1 MASEEDDVDTKSEDN
16 ILYDLAVLAE
26 WKVDNELFTRH
37 QKKKRAFPVI
47 GRVIAAAQRLTW
59 TVLRV
64 TGMRPAEATP
74 CLLPEALVHMV
85 NTTLPWHLAVS
96 SSGTLAAILQEG
108 SVEIRSKRDSFES
121 VVGRGTVPADSHPQW
136 RCVAW
141 SPDESMVA
149 CARSCGA
156 VDVFD
161 MVGTLL
167 FTITR
172 SGAETSSLSQDLSN
186 SVAALIFTDFSPED
200 KKWSAELLVITQSGS
215 LHSYLVDRDS
225 GFSPRHHFFFTD
237 EYPLGISAAAYDPR
251 HKLLFVGGAA
261 LPNRSSE
268 ASASRADGLTAW
280 RVLSDAPHYK
290 LITDVD
296 DQNQGVKKSWL
307 GKLRSSSMLSLSSP
321 DVDGILHLC
330 LSPDGSVLVGLHNS
344 GLLSLWDVPSLRV
357 RSQTPLEEQPGFDEV
372 NAALAENP
380 TKRKKMKDLIPHKK
394 LVDVNFWSEK
404 AIILARCSGAVTVAS
419 IHTLNN
425 LLGTSPEWF
434 EPSPRVAG
442 AHNGGFLGL
451 ECEIRFPKRRILA
464 DSDSEE
470 DFDDSEDEDASVVAI
485 TTRATKQVMYF
496 LTDSERFMPPKKK
509 PKTVTKVYRM
519 VWLKSTTPEELYARK
534 IDAEEYGEALALA
547 QAYGLDCDLVYQRQ
561 WRKSPVSLA
570 SIQDYLSK
578 ISKRAWVLHECLER
592 VPENIDAAREL
603 LQYGLRGTDLPALA
617 AIVTAED
624 AWRFMLC
631 DPEEGLYEDLDYD
644 RFDPAAVKRFEDKKK
659 EIREA
664 QLAEIDFENLTLD
677 QKELCRAR
685 LKLLQYLD
693 RLKTYECI
701 LGGGSAAAERFNS
714 EFYKEFRSSNILQ
727 LSVDY
732 AQSSDWQ
739 ALETLFTYHSSDLAP
754 HRLAI
759 LSHFPETTWPGD
771 YASLLPEL
779 GDVGEVCGWE
789 AETWREQDWSE
800 MEMCQSAVNLENL
813 DLGAFLYENSPELMK
828 YRVESPSVELV
839 QQWYEMRAC
848 QIEEFSR
855 LVDYALEFTKLAIQ
869 RGFDGLGE
877 LLDDLVTMETLVY
890 ECGVGDSLT
899 FAALRDM
906 PDYARIELMMDKSP
920 LEMYAKNARRWLV
933 PVLQRCDARD
943 PGAYRRLLKEF
954 LLTRA
959 RTDLQLPLKI
969 FQTSKAG
976 VANPVVQCPSD
987 LMEFALEVIYT
998 TERDDQLDVAMEI
1011 FQCLPQKTTQKE
1023 SADLVRLHKEVDR
1036 MERHLRAAKILQDNN
1051 IKKTVAF
1058 IKSSEND
1065 AEVAESLI
1073 IKLTRVAGRRS
1084 PPLKEAEWYKLHDDI
1099 MTLHDIVYRCLSPV
1113 LCHQI
1118 FVESLLC
1125 SGSQDNIR
1133 LAGDMMERQRQQGLG
1148 SISGQ
1153 GRMRRLEY
1161 DIAVTLVLTA
1171 AREYFDSSANLTH
1184 TCMDLARSC
1193 LNLVLDSPPPIQEE
1207 LDLIASLAVL
1217 EDFNV
1222 SVLPLQVRLCKDRLE
1237 LVRQAVGSKPT
1248 NYRQSQKLLRL
1259 AHLLR
1264 VDAKDSAE
1272 RDGKVLLV
1280 LAQAALAA
1288 DDTEFAHQ
1296 YCQRLVTASFGP
1308 AWTVC
1313 VDLAEKEAFK
1323 DIAAKVSLL
1332 SFAVTFC
1339 SVEMIEPILQAR
1351 SLLQR
1356 QGSPFSA
1363 RAALQQTQEILSST
1377 QRHTRAV
1384 LSSVTDTAWWR
1395 GAVKSLKQPAQKH
1408 VSSKGDTDDGN
1419 AGFTRHGCHP
1429 FYESIIEDA
1438 YTDVASVD
1446 YGALDCES
1454 GDKRTVMPNL
1464 SANVLRTAR
1473 LEETLTE
1480 GEKSEPAEEAAAEK
1494 CLSVTPQTGLA
1505 LEVSQYYYA
1514 LQVYAALRPCPN
1526 PHPASLY
1533 LQPPSRIAQLVMLH
1547 LKAHPE
1553 REWPPAVSPLVP
1565 LLMQCRTRLQD
1576 WHQAQA
1582 LQRLAPG
1589 VDVVRFTQDAEYK
1602 KETILGLAMS
1612 CEEEVYGMAV
1622 SLAERYQ
1629 LPLWDI
1635 YMAHLEYLFSD
1646 SGLSTEELRERI
1658 SRLNILDT
1666 LKQQPSEFCSRL
1678 YTHVYP
1684 TVAGSD
1690 HARLLYLFGLL
1701 EGLDKERHLCGLPA
1715 TEHIKL
1721 LKKLKPLAADIDY
1734 VRLIDDKTP
1743 PKDILAP
1750 YLTSANINNKGGF
1763 LHPSS
1768 LYCGWAVRVFWEGD
1782 KPGKAPPQNA
1792 AAWIHRYELC
1802 GEYIQKLLP
1811 DDFVTFIRTIT
1822 CSRDSS
1828 LKQEGRKKKEGDAG
1842 TEEGWREAGMQVQ
1855 PLQVHLETLD
1865 SDTVQSFMQAEDPKF
1880 HQYALHYDVSCGD
1893 PVKVGELLVLM
1904 VVEGQPLEL
1913 ADDLV
1918 QVAPPIGLT
1927 VADILQKALARI
1939 ITALRGKEEDGERK
1953 IYDPL
1958 SRLEQ
1963 ILQNVQEHIENEG
1976 QLAGRKEVFDV
1987 LHPFITDTTVPMQQR
2002 LAVLE
2007 LLEMTVGLGREHA
2020 TVLLW
2025 CKTSRLV
2032 SPTSG
2037 EQPPWTKTLLAM
2049 ACSTNA
2055 ASVALI
2061 DTVLKDLGP
2070 ADFPLNIQDT
2080 KVVFDALLR
2089 RQCPI
2094 EGVKVIL
2101 RSGHKKLYPSA
2112 VLVLS
2117 AEEEVGEDSDLIHLV
2132 LRRELAPQLVGTP
2145 IYLHICKAVVRAHE
2159 TQGPAAA
2166 PYLQLE
2172 TVVGQLQEAGLQA
2185 EARSLTQ
2192 QAHATRPLFQSVG
2205 SALGAMGSWFKS

>member
-1 MASEEDDVDTKSEDN
+1 
-16 ILYDLAVLAE
+16 
-26 WKVDNELFTRH
+26 
-37 QKKKRAFPVI
+37 
-47 GRVIAAAQRLTW
+47 
-59 TVLRV
+59 
-64 TGMRPAEATP
+64 
-74 CLLPEALVHMV
+74 MV
-85 NTTLPWHLAVS
+85 FRTQFS
-96 SSGTLAAILQEG
+96 SS
-108 SVEIRSKRDSFES
+108 
-121 VVGRGTVPADSHPQW
+121 
-136 RCVAW
+136 
-141 SPDESMVA
+141 
-149 CARSCGA
+149 
-156 VDVFD
+156 
-161 MVGTLL
+161 
-167 FTITR
+167 
-172 SGAETSSLSQDLSN
+172 
-186 SVAALIFTDFSPED
+186 
-200 KKWSAELLVITQSGS
+200 
-215 LHSYLVDRDS
+215 
-225 GFSPRHHFFFTD
+225 
-237 EYPLGISAAAYDPR
+237 
-251 HKLLFVGGAA
+251 
-261 LPNRSSE
+261 
-268 ASASRADGLTAW
+268 
-280 RVLSDAPHYK
+280 
-290 LITDVD
+290 
-296 DQNQGVKKSWL
+296 
-307 GKLRSSSMLSLSSP
+307 
-321 DVDGILHLC
+321 
-330 LSPDGSVLVGLHNS
+330 
-344 GLLSLWDVPSLRV
+344 
-357 RSQTPLEEQPGFDEV
+357 PGFDEV

-404 AIILARCSGAVTVAS
+404 
-419 IHTLNN
+419 
-425 LLGTSPEWF
+425 
-434 EPSPRVAG
+434 
-442 AHNGGFLGL
+442 
-451 ECEIRFPKRRILA
+451 CEIRFPKRRILA

-664 QLAEIDFENLTLD
+664 QLAEIDFE
-677 QKELCRAR
+677 K
-685 LKLLQYLD
+685 
-693 RLKTYECI
+693 
-701 LGGGSAAAERFNS
+701 
-714 EFYKEFRSSNILQ
+714 
-727 LSVDY
+727 
-732 AQSSDWQ
+732 
-739 ALETLFTYHSSDLAP
+739 
-754 HRLAI
+754 
-759 LSHFPETTWPGD
+759 
-771 YASLLPEL
+771 
-779 GDVGEVCGWE
+779 
-789 AETWREQDWSE
+789 
-800 MEMCQSAVNLENL
+800 SAVNLENL

-906 PDYARIELMMDKSP
+906 PDYARIELMMDK
-920 LEMYAKNARRWLV
+920 
-933 PVLQRCDARD
+933 
-943 PGAYRRLLKEF
+943 
-954 LLTRA
+954 
-959 RTDLQLPLKI
+959 
-969 FQTSKAG
+969 

-1058 IKSSEND
+1058 IKSSE
-1065 AEVAESLI
+1065 
-1073 IKLTRVAGRRS
+1073 
-1084 PPLKEAEWYKLHDDI
+1084 
-1099 MTLHDIVYRCLSPV
+1099 
-1113 LCHQI
+1113 I

-1184 TCMDLARSC
+1184 TL
-1193 LNLVLDSPPPIQEE
+1193 
-1207 LDLIASLAVL
+1207 
-1217 EDFNV
+1217 
-1222 SVLPLQVRLCKDRLE
+1222 RLCKDRLE

-1356 QGSPFSA
+1356 Q
-1363 RAALQQTQEILSST
+1363 
-1377 QRHTRAV
+1377 
-1384 LSSVTDTAWWR
+1384 
-1395 GAVKSLKQPAQKH
+1395 
-1408 VSSKGDTDDGN
+1408 
-1419 AGFTRHGCHP
+1419 
-1429 FYESIIEDA
+1429 
-1438 YTDVASVD
+1438 
-1446 YGALDCES
+1446 
-1454 GDKRTVMPNL
+1454 
-1464 SANVLRTAR
+1464 
-1473 LEETLTE
+1473 
-1480 GEKSEPAEEAAAEK
+1480 
-1494 CLSVTPQTGLA
+1494 TGLA

-1602 KETILGLAMS
+1602 KETILGS

-1750 YLTSANINNKGGF
+1750 YLTSANINNVMK
-1763 LHPSS
+1763 LASKIP
-1768 LYCGWAVRVFWEGD
+1768 D
-1782 KPGKAPPQNA
+1782 K

-1828 LKQEGRKKKEGDAG
+1828 LKLEVSCRQEIVRRAIKFCQQQEGRKKKEGDAG

-1939 ITALRGKEEDGERK
+1939 ITALRG
-1953 IYDPL
+1953 
-1958 SRLEQ
+1958 
-1963 ILQNVQEHIENEG
+1963 

-2007 LLEMTVGLGREHA
+2007 LLEM
-2020 TVLLW
+2020 LLQLW
-2025 CKTSRLV
+2025 PPFSEG
-2032 SPTSG
+2032 SG

-2205 SALGAMGSWFKS
+2205 SALGMMGHVSTLCTALPVHGT